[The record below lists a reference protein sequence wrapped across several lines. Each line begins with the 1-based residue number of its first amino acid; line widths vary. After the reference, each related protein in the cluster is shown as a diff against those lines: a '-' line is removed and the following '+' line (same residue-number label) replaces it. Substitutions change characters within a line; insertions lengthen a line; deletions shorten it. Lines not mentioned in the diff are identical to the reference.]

1 MSWAGTRGVITLS
14 AAFAIPV
21 STAAGHPFPARDLLL
36 FLAYLVVLVTLLG
49 QGLTLGPLLRRL
61 GLGANPVDQARL
73 RNEARTAAVQ
83 AALSRLD
90 QLAEEDELPGRVV
103 REMRRGLIARLDRYQ
118 RRLEF
123 LEENPATLRTAGYE
137 AAIRARRAVID
148 AQHEELLRW
157 RDAGRLPD
165 TGLRVL
171 QRELDHE
178 ERMLPLPSS

>member
-1 MSWAGTRGVITLS
+1 VITLA

-21 STAAGHPFPARDLLL
+21 ATHAGHGFPDRDLLL
-36 FLAYLVVLVTLLG
+36 FLAYLVVLVTLVG
-49 QGLTLGPLLRRL
+49 QGATLGPLLRRL
-61 GLGANPVDQARL
+61 GLAANQVDLARL

-83 AALSRLD
+83 AALGRLD
-90 QLAEEDELPGRVV
+90 QMASESGTEGELPEPVV
-103 REMRRGLIARLDRYQ
+103 SEMRRSLTARLNRYS

-123 LEENPATLRTAGYE
+123 LEDNPDTLRAPGYE
-137 AAIRARRAVID
+137 AAVRARRALIG

-165 TGLRVL
+165 DSLRVL

-178 ERMLPLPSS
+178 ERTLPLPDD